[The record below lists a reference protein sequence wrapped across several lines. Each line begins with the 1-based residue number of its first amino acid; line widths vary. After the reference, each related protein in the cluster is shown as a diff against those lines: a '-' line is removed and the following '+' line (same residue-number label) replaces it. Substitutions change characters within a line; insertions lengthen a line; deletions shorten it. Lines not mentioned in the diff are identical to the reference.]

1 MPLHLTKLQ
10 LLTLKERMEVIKR
23 FQEKYKTKEEKEA
36 ALTEMDDYDI
46 RFLLYCMDN
55 IQGKIFYSKF
65 LKKKLWYN
73 NFRW

>member
-65 LKKKLWYN
+65 LKKKL
-73 NFRW
+73 

>member
-36 ALTEMDDYDI
+36 VLTEMDDYDI
-46 RFLLYCMDN
+46 KFLLYCMDN

-65 LKKKLWYN
+65 LKKKL
-73 NFRW
+73 

>member
-1 MPLHLTKLQ
+1 
-10 LLTLKERMEVIKR
+10 MEVIKR

-65 LKKKLWYN
+65 LKKKL
-73 NFRW
+73 